1 MNQAA
6 SFFDVLFDFSFTTF
20 VTSKL
25 VKVLYALSVI
35 GAGLLAL
42 VLVMM
47 GFEISQSV
55 GIITLLIVAPLV
67 FFFIVIYARV
77 LLEFMIVVF
86 RISEHVA
93 QIAERTSK
101 DAVKEPV

>member
-6 SFFDVLFDFSFTTF
+6 SFLDALFDFSFTTF

-67 FFFIVIYARV
+67 FFLIVIYVRV
-77 LLEFMIVVF
+77 LLEVMIVVF
-86 RISEHVA
+86 RIAEHLA
-93 QIAERTSK
+93 QIAEKISK
-101 DAVKEPV
+101 DTIK